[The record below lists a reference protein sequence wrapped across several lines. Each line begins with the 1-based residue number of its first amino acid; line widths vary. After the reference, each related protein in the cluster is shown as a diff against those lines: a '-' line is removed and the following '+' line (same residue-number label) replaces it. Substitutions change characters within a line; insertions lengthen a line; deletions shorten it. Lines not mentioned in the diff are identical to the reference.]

1 MCTYDSLLYAR
12 LYCNYV
18 FNEIQYSVKYILYSG
33 KRWRE
38 KTLQIDSQ
46 SPKFSPS
53 NLQSSISVFYVVHV
67 IQVVQRDVFV
77 TIFSPYK

>member
-1 MCTYDSLLYAR
+1 MCTYDSLLYAT

-18 FNEIQYSVKYILYSG
+18 FNEIQYLVKYILYSG

-77 TIFSPYK
+77 IIFSPYK